1 MIKDIKYGGYTA
13 QPSDYECQDGD
24 LSASLNLIAEDNQIK
39 TLGQPDIVLGL
50 QKGER
55 VLFIHIVPGQKN
67 YILARGRVDNSFEIF
82 WLKKEDNSTVVGNTN
97 EAKHIATMNSLL
109 DVAAIGNTL
118 VFALEEGLKY
128 VLWKDD
134 DYIQLRNRP
143 PFISIDFGMY
153 KVGTLSDSEEYAIP
167 ARCGAGWSG
176 RRDQAEKGELSEVT
190 QMAYGLLLPAIADKV
205 TSKGYFY
212 QPFFVRYAYRLYDGT
227 YSWHSAPILMLPT
240 ILPPLIKYSD
250 DGTHPAAGGTL
261 NATFTL
267 NVPFFGLAYRI
278 LTDGVDELSNWSDL
292 VASIDIFVSA
302 PIYTY
307 DQSKDLPWRPVA
319 STRTILSEISP
330 DTVLSTGGRP
340 TTTVANEVF
349 VGHYADSLSGRYV
362 DHTMKTGNIDN
373 PDYYSVLNIKPHEKM
388 HRNIQSAHEFYKLAE
403 IDIKDIKV
411 MSEMA
416 HLKITDSDLSSLVT
430 RQTLDDDYQ
439 SHCNLVASSLYAFNS
454 RLNLS
459 GVKIAPAE
467 PFPMRSCMQYGNPEG
482 LTTTRVRITVWTRL
496 NGVRCYSVHT
506 GEESV
511 EADIWHNPA
520 ENFPRYI
527 YYPDASAYKMEI
539 FVTDSQKYIINL
551 TPHDFLNGAYY
562 YMGKSGMSKITTP
575 TNAEP
580 ETAQCALSVSVGSKI
595 YTSEINNPFT
605 FPLLGINTIG
615 SGDIY
620 GICSAAK
627 ALSQGQFGQ
636 FPLYAFTSEGVWALE
651 TTPTGT
657 YSAKQPI
664 TRDVCINAASITQI
678 DSSVLFATDR
688 GIMLISGSQTQCITD
703 VVNSDSPFDVLTL
716 PGMDKLHSMLGH
728 DDKTCFPVAPFS
740 EFLKTCGMIYDYV
753 HQHIIVFSPEYSYSY
768 VYSLKSHLWGMLFS
782 NIDCVVNSYPEAL
795 AVDKDSNLV
804 DFTKGGAGEISGLL
818 VTRPLKLDAA
828 DVLKTVDTIIQR
840 GNFRKGHVLS
850 VVYGSRDL
858 YNWSLVWSSKDH
870 FLRGFRG
877 TPYKYFRIAL
887 LCNLDADESIYG
899 ATIQFETRKINQPR

>member
-1 MIKDIKYGGYTA
+1 FA
-13 QPSDYECQDGD
+13 F
-24 LSASLNLIAEDNQIK
+24 ED
-39 TLGQPDIVLGL
+39 
-50 QKGER
+50 
-55 VLFIHIVPGQKN
+55 
-67 YILARGRVDNSFEIF
+67 
-82 WLKKEDNSTVVGNTN
+82 
-97 EAKHIATMNSLL
+97 
-109 DVAAIGNTL
+109 
-118 VFALEEGLKY
+118 GLKY

-134 DYIQLRNRP
+134 DYINLRNRP
-143 PFISIDFGMY
+143 PFISIAFVMY
-153 KVGTLSDSEEYAIP
+153 KVGTLSDSEGYAIP

-176 RRDQAEKGELSEVT
+176 QRGQAEKGELAEVT

-212 QPFFVRYAYRLYDGT
+212 QPFFVRYAYRMYDGT

-240 ILPPLIKYSD
+240 ILPPFIQYSD
-250 DGTHPAAGGTL
+250 DGSHPAAGETL

-267 NVPFFGLAYRI
+267 NVPYFGLAYRI
-278 LTDGVDELSNWSDL
+278 LTDGIDELSNWSDL
-292 VASIDIFVSA
+292 VAGIDIFVSA

-307 DQSKDLPWRPVA
+307 DQSKDLPWRPVVT
-319 STRTILSEISP
+319 TRTILSEVSP
-330 DTVLSTGGRP
+330 DKEMSTSGRP
-340 TTTVANEVF
+340 TAVVAGEVF
-349 VGHYADSLSGRYV
+349 VGHYADSLTGSYV

-459 GVKIAPAE
+459 GVKIAPAV

-511 EADIWHNPA
+511 EADIWHNPSS
-520 ENFPRYI
+520 NFPRYL

-539 FVTDSQKYIINL
+539 FVTESQKYIINL

-562 YMGKSGMSKITTP
+562 YMGKSGMSKVTTP

-580 ETAQCALSVSVGSKI
+580 ETAQCAPSVSVGSKI

-740 EFLKTCGMIYDYV
+740 EFIKTCGMIYDYV

-782 NIDCVVNSYPEAL
+782 NIDSVVNSYPEAL

-840 GNFRKGHVLS
+840 GNFRKGHVQS

-887 LCNLDADESIYG
+887 LCNLAEDESIYG
-899 ATIQFETRKINQPR
+899 ATVQYDTRKTNQPR